1 MNYSKI
7 ILGGRLG
14 VDPELR
20 EFNDKKVV
28 NFSLAVNRKFS
39 KNEPTVD
46 WFRCEAWNGLAETI
60 SKFFKK
66 GSNILITGTPL
77 IDIYETGNGKASS
90 FKVRIEDFSFVDSST
105 SSNSGDQPTTAFTP
119 SEDDDM
125 PF

>member
-14 VDPELR
+14 ADPELR

-28 NFSLAVNRKFS
+28 NFNMAVNRKFT
-39 KNEPTVD
+39 KDEPIAD
-46 WFRCEAWNGLAETI
+46 WFKCEAWNGLAETI
-60 SKFFKK
+60 SKHFKK

-77 IDIYETGNGKASS
+77 IDTYETEQGRVSRL
-90 FKVRIEDFSFVDSST
+90 KVRIEDFSFVDSST